1 MLRLVYNLSDEY
13 NYEILK
19 YYLKISIDQFMTWCF
34 VVVRYVVCCDME

>member
-19 YYLKISIDQFMTWCF
+19 YYLKISIDQCTMC
-34 VVVRYVVCCDME
+34 